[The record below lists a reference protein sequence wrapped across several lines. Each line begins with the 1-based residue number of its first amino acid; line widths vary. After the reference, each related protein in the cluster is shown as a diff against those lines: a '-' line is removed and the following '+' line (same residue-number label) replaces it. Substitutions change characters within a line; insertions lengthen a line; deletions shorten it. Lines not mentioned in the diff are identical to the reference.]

1 MKTYG
6 LEVFGGS
13 INIGNGNFI
22 VDSDGNMT
30 AKNGRFEGTVAAN
43 KIEGYLVEGVSADA
57 VNRTR
62 WYNSPAT
69 SARVDYIFRKTDP
82 RAARF
87 ICDAI
92 LLDSYNKSFSTSL
105 AVYING
111 QLAKGYRT
119 DRLSSTDGVEHSPW
133 HFYAAAGSNLLGCP
147 SFDLPAG
154 EVLIELKL
162 YSWVSSYSANFSVR
176 SPDTI
181 SGLFIY
187 K

>member
-1 MKTYG
+1 MGTYG

-30 AKNGRFEGTVAAN
+30 AKNGRFEGAVVAN

-62 WYNSPAT
+62 WYNSPTT

-87 ICDAI
+87 TCDTI
-92 LLDSYNKSFSTSL
+92 LLDAYKKSINTSL
-105 AVYING
+105 AVYIDG
-111 QLAKGYRT
+111 QLARGYRT
-119 DRLSSTDGVEHSPW
+119 DGLSITDGVDRLPW
-133 HFYAAAGSNLLGCP
+133 HSYAAAGTSLLGCP

-154 EVLIELKL
+154 EVLIEIKL
-162 YSWVSSYSANFSVR
+162 YSWAKGYFDNFRVE
-176 SPDTI
+176 SPNTI

>member
-1 MKTYG
+1 METYG

-43 KIEGYLVEGVSADA
+43 KIEGHLVEGVSADA
-57 VNRTR
+57 VDRITR
-62 WYNSPAT
+62 YGSPAVT
-69 SARVDYIFRKTDP
+69 AKVNYIFRKTDP

-87 ICDAI
+87 ACDVI
-92 LLDSYNKSFSTSL
+92 LLDARIKSHNVSL

-119 DRLSSTDGVEHSPW
+119 DLLTLTSGVERLPW
-133 HFYAAAGSNLLGCP
+133 HTYAAAGSNLLGCP

-154 EVLIELKL
+154 EVLIEIKL
-162 YSWVSSYSANFSVR
+162 YSWASSYSANLRVE

-181 SGLFIY
+181 SGLFVY

>member
-1 MKTYG
+1 
-6 LEVFGGS
+6 
-13 INIGNGNFI
+13 
-22 VDSDGNMT
+22 MT
-30 AKNGRFEGTVAAN
+30 AKNGRFEGTVQAN
-43 KIEGYLVEGVSADA
+43 KIDGYLVEGVSADA
-57 VNRTR
+57 VNRTS

-69 SARVDYIFRKTDP
+69 KARVDYIFRKTDP

-87 ICDAI
+87 TCDAI
-92 LLDSYNKSFSTSL
+92 LLNAYLMSINTSL

-119 DRLSSTDGVEHSPW
+119 DRLTNTSGVEHLHW
-133 HFYAAAGSNLLGCP
+133 HTYAPAGSNLLGCP

-154 EVLIELKL
+154 EVLIEIKL
-162 YSWVSSYSANFSVR
+162 YSWVSSYSTNLRVE